1 MAPGLRAA
9 VTNAPGVEAP
19 GFVDEL
25 DPWYRRAAVVLLPVR
40 EGAGMLFKTVEAL
53 ARVLA
58 TVGFPEAYR
67 GIDADP
73 ESAFLTAPDEAAM
86 ARAACGLL
94 ADASARRMLGRRAR
108 ALAERALSF
117 EHGVRVLDGS
127 LLCEP
132 G

>member
-1 MAPGLRAA
+1 
-9 VTNAPGVEAP
+9 VAP
-19 GFVDEL
+19 GFVDDL

-53 ARVLA
+53 ARGLA

-67 GIDADP
+67 GSAVGIDADP
-73 ESAFLTAPDEAAM
+73 ESAFLTASDEPAMGWAAS
-86 ARAACGLL
+86 RLL
-94 ADASARRMLGRRAR
+94 ADAPARRMLGTRAR